1 MKMLKKLGSFIV
13 KKIEEQG
20 EFINK
25 SGFYEQNENPN
36 IL

>member
-1 MKMLKKLGSFIV
+1 MKLLKKLGLFIV

-25 SGFYEQNENPN
+25 SGFHD
-36 IL
+36 